1 MVTGMDTYVPAFF
14 IFVLVMAGMAVGVI
28 VSNRRIKGSCGGLGT
43 LRDEIGQPMCECG
56 ATAGD
61 TPKRQRSFCVVAA
74 LSDRTTRPG

>member
-1 MVTGMDTYVPAFF
+1 METYLPAFF

-61 TPKRQRSFCVVAA
+61 TCA
-74 LSDRTTRPG
+74 SDDSMEFDPAVSGRLARA

>member
-1 MVTGMDTYVPAFF
+1 MVTGMETYVPAFF

-56 ATAGD
+56 ATSGDPCASDDSMEFDPAVAG
-61 TPKRQRSFCVVAA
+61 R
-74 LSDRTTRPG
+74 LTRA